1 MRPIEALCSL
11 LLLALGPTA
20 HAAPLQV
27 CATVPELGLL
37 TREVGGDEVAVVV
50 FAKGTE
56 DPHFVE
62 PRPSFVKDLSRADL
76 LVVVGLDLESGYL
89 PILLQNARN
98 ARVLPGAPGY
108 LDASQAMLLLDQP
121 TAPVDRSMGDVHP
134 YGNPH
139 YLLDPLNGLRV
150 ARLIAGRLAELRP
163 ERREYFQART
173 TAFARRLGTALVGE
187 PLARKYDAEKL
198 AALAEYGKLD
208 DFLHQQGD
216 ADALGGWLGAMR
228 PYRGA
233 KVVDD
238 HNLWP
243 YFARRFG
250 IQVIGH
256 MEPKPGI
263 TPTTKHLS
271 ELIDRMRA
279 EHVRGLLAAAYY
291 DQRHARFLAAAAGVR
306 IAAMANQAGARPG
319 TDDYLALTD
328 YNVRQL
334 AEALGGSA

>member
-1 MRPIEALCSL
+1 MRTVLTLCLLVALH
-11 LLLALGPTA
+11 APA
-20 HAAPLQV
+20 QAAPLQV
-27 CATVPELGLL
+27 CATVPELGAL

-62 PRPSFVKDLSRADL
+62 ARPSFVKDLSRADL
-76 LVVVGLDLESGYL
+76 LVVVGLDLETGYL
-89 PILLQNARN
+89 PVLLQNARN
-98 ARVLPGAPGY
+98 ARVLPGGPGY
-108 LDASQAMLLLDQP
+108 LDASQAIERLDQP
-121 TAPVDRSMGDVHP
+121 TGPVDRSMGDVHP

-150 ARLIAGRLAELRP
+150 ARLIATRLAELRP
-163 ERREYFQART
+163 EKRAYFEART
-173 TAFARRLGTALVGE
+173 ADFARRLGTALVGGA
-187 PLARKYDAEKL
+187 LARKYDPEKL

-208 DFLHQQGD
+208 DFLRQQGD
-216 ADALGGWLGAMR
+216 DAALGGWLGAVR
-228 PYRGA
+228 PYRGG

-250 IQVIGH
+250 MVVIGH

-263 TPTTKHLS
+263 TPTTKHLG
-271 ELIDRMRA
+271 ELIAQIRA
-279 EHVRGLLAAAYY
+279 EHVRALLAAAYY
-291 DQRHARFLAAAAGVR
+291 DPRHARFLATETGVS

-319 TDDYLALTD
+319 TDDYLALAS

-334 AEALGGSA
+334 VEALGGGS

>member
-1 MRPIEALCSL
+1 MLTLCALCL
-11 LLLALGPTA
+11 LTLGATA

-27 CATVPELGLL
+27 CATVPDLGVL

-62 PRPSFVKDLSRADL
+62 ARPSFVKELSRADL
-76 LVVVGLDLESGYL
+76 LVVVGLDLEKGYL
-89 PILLQNARN
+89 QVLLQNARN
-98 ARVLPGAPGY
+98 GRVLPGAPGY
-108 LDASQAMLLLDQP
+108 LDASQAVERLDQP
-121 TAPVDRSMGDVHP
+121 AGLVDRSMGDVHP

-163 ERREYFQART
+163 EKREYFEARM
-173 TAFARRLGTALVGE
+173 ADFARRLGTALVGE
-187 PLARKYDAEKL
+187 TLARKYDPAKL

-208 DFLHQQGD
+208 DFLRQQGD
-216 ADALGGWLGAMR
+216 DGALGGWLGRLR

-238 HNLWP
+238 HNIWP

-250 IQVIGH
+250 IDVVGH

-263 TPTTKHLS
+263 TPTTKHLK
-271 ELIDRMRA
+271 ELVDRMRT
-279 EHVRGLLAAAYY
+279 EQVRALLAAAYY
-291 DQRHARFLAAAAGVR
+291 DPRPARFLAAETGVP
-306 IAAMANQAGARPG
+306 IAAMANQVGARPG
-319 TDDYLALTD
+319 TDEYLTLIDYD
-328 YNVRQL
+328 VRQL
-334 AEALGGSA
+334 TTALGGA

>member
-1 MRPIEALCSL
+1 MRTMLTLCL
-11 LLLALGPTA
+11 LVVPASPA
-20 HAAPLQV
+20 PAAPLQV
-27 CATVPELGLL
+27 CATVPELGVL
-37 TREVGGDEVAVVV
+37 TREVGGDEVSVVV

-62 PRPSFVKDLSRADL
+62 ARPSFVKELSRADL
-76 LVVVGLDLESGYL
+76 LVVIGLDFEIGYL
-89 PILLQNARN
+89 PVLLRNARN
-98 ARVLPGAPGY
+98 GRALPGAPGH
-108 LDASQAMLLLDQP
+108 LDASLAIERLDQP

-150 ARLIAGRLAELRP
+150 ARLVSARLAELRP
-163 ERREYFQART
+163 EKRAYFDARSA
-173 TAFARRLGTALVGE
+173 AFARRLGTALVGE
-187 PLARKYDAEKL
+187 ALARKYDPEKL
-198 AALAEYGKLD
+198 AALAEYGTLD
-208 DFLHQQGD
+208 GFLRQQGD
-216 ADALGGWLGAMR
+216 DGALGGWLGAMR

-250 IQVIGH
+250 IEVIGH

-263 TPTTKHLS
+263 TPTTKHLG
-271 ELIDRMRA
+271 ELVERMRA
-279 EHVRGLLAAAYY
+279 EHARALLAAAYY
-291 DQRHARFLAAAAGVR
+291 DPRHARFLAAETGVP

-319 TDDYLALTD
+319 TDGYLALID
-328 YNVRQL
+328 YNVRQV
-334 AEALGGSA
+334 AAALGGGI

>member
-1 MRPIEALCSL
+1 
-11 LLLALGPTA
+11 LALGAPA
-20 HAAPLQV
+20 PAAPLQV
-27 CATVPELGLL
+27 CATVPELGVL
-37 TREVGGDEVAVVV
+37 TREAGGDEVSVVV

-62 PRPSFVKDLSRADL
+62 ARPSFVKDLSRADL
-76 LVVVGLDLESGYL
+76 LVVVGLDFEIGYL
-89 PILLQNARN
+89 PVLLQNARN

-108 LDASQAMLLLDQP
+108 LDASQAIELLDRP

-150 ARLIAGRLAELRP
+150 ARLIAGRLGELRP
-163 ERREYFQART
+163 EKREYFQART
-173 TAFARRLGTALVGE
+173 TDLARRLGTALVGE
-187 PLARKYDAEKL
+187 PLARKYDPEKL

-208 DFLHQQGD
+208 DFLRQQGD
-216 ADALGGWLGAMR
+216 EAALDGWLGAMR

-250 IQVIGH
+250 IVVIGH

-279 EHVRGLLAAAYY
+279 EQARALLAAAYY
-291 DQRHARFLAAAAGVR
+291 DPRHARFLATEAGVP

-319 TDDYLALTD
+319 TDDYLALID
-328 YNVRQL
+328 YNVHQVAGAL
-334 AEALGGSA
+334 AGNG

>member
-1 MRPIEALCSL
+1 MRT
-11 LLLALGPTA
+11 LLALCVLIVCGSPI

-37 TREVGGDEVAVVV
+37 TREVGGDEVGVVV
-50 FAKGTE
+50 FSKGTE

-62 PRPSFVKDLSRADL
+62 ARPSFVKDLSRADL
-76 LVVVGLDLESGYL
+76 LVVVGLDFEIGYL

-98 ARVLPGAPGY
+98 ARVLPGAAGY
-108 LDASQAMLLLDQP
+108 LDASQAIALLDQP

-139 YLLDPLNGLRV
+139 YLLDPLNGLHV

-173 TAFARRLGTALVGE
+173 TDFARRLGTALVGE

-208 DFLHQQGD
+208 DFLRQQGD

-250 IQVIGH
+250 VQVVGH

-263 TPTTKHLS
+263 TPTTRHLS
-271 ELIDRMRA
+271 KLIDRMRA

-291 DQRHARFLAAAAGVR
+291 DPRHVRFLATNTGVP

-319 TDDYLALTD
+319 TDDYLAFVD
-328 YNVRQL
+328 YNVRQV
-334 AEALGGSA
+334 AHALGGSV